1 MKKIEVVRGQLNKAL
16 ETGCKKDV
24 VLTIS
29 RQLDDLIVEAMKI
42 QNKKYINKG
51 ADPGIT
57 DPPFFM
63 GTV

>member
-51 ADPGIT
+51 LIR
-57 DPPFFM
+57 
-63 GTV
+63 V